1 MAASYSESHRVVQ
14 IAATVR
20 PMSSPSPRTAAFPHR
35 FAGHCGSGALRD
47 LLEFHGLDFGSGSLT
62 EGMAFGLA
70 GGLGFLSME
79 LPGMTPP
86 VYLVGR
92 TADMERDFAE
102 HLGIGLEV
110 RETDDPDE
118 GWRWVREE
126 IDAGRP
132 PMVWADIA
140 HLEYLRVR
148 MTNTRHDIVIVDYD
162 DDEQIAWIADNDR
175 EALQRCSLASLAAA
189 RHSEG
194 FPGPNRH
201 TTFVYDWPDRLGD
214 PRDAASAAIGRAVG
228 NMLDGGAAL
237 AGLQGATGL
246 AGVERFAQAYPTW
259 PSTFADALPAALK
272 GLSVFIVKAGTGG
285 AMFRSLH
292 ARFLHDMAD
301 LLASRPLLDAARI
314 YDELADT
321 WVALAT
327 SAAADDHASG
337 LPAAAALPA
346 LEREGVAAM
355 QRWLATVETP

>member
-1 MAASYSESHRVVQ
+1 M
-14 IAATVR
+14 
-20 PMSSPSPRTAAFPHR
+20 
-35 FAGHCGSGALRD
+35 D
-47 LLEFHGLDFGSGSLT
+47 
-62 EGMAFGLA
+62 
-70 GGLGFLSME
+70 
-79 LPGMTPP
+79 PP

-110 RETDDPDE
+110 RTTDDPAE

-148 MTNTRHDIVIVDYD
+148 MANTRHDIVIVDY
-162 DDEQIAWIADNDR
+162 DEQIAWIADNDR
-175 EALQRCSLASLAAA
+175 EELQRCSLASLAAA
-189 RHSEG
+189 RHSKG

-214 PRDAASAAIGRAVG
+214 PRDVASAAIRRAVA

-246 AGVERFAQAYPTW
+246 AGVERFGQAYPTW
-259 PSTFADALPAALK
+259 PSTFGDALPSALK
-272 GLSVFIVKAGTGG
+272 GLSIFIVKAGTGG

-301 LLASRPLLDAARI
+301 LLASPALLQTAKT

-321 WVALAT
+321 WVALAS
-327 SAAADDHASG
+327 SAAAADHASG
-337 LPAAAALPA
+337 LTAAAALHA

-355 QRWLATVETP
+355 QRWLMSAEAS